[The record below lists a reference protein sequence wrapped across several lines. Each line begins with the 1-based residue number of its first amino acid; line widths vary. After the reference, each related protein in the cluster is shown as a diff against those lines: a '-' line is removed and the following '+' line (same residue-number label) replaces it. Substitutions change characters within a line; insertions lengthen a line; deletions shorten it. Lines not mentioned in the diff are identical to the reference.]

1 MAINYSS
8 TRGGENNVTASM
20 AILKGLAADGG
31 LFMPDHIPV
40 LDCSL
45 EELSH
50 KTYQEVA
57 YAVMKQFLT
66 DFTEEE
72 LKTCIERAYDSKFD
86 TEEIAPLVKA
96 DGAYYLELFH
106 GSTIARTLPAVSFPP
121 ASDDRIG
128 EEEPC
133 GEYDRDPDRNL
144 RRYRKSSDGWFCRR

>member
-50 KTYQEVA
+50 KTYQ
-57 YAVMKQFLT
+57 
-66 DFTEEE
+66 
-72 LKTCIERAYDSKFD
+72 
-86 TEEIAPLVKA
+86 
-96 DGAYYLELFH
+96 
-106 GSTIARTLPAVSFPP
+106 
-121 ASDDRIG
+121 
-128 EEEPC
+128 
-133 GEYDRDPDRNL
+133 
-144 RRYRKSSDGWFCRR
+144 

>member
-66 DFTEEE
+66 DFTEE
-72 LKTCIERAYDSKFD
+72 
-86 TEEIAPLVKA
+86 
-96 DGAYYLELFH
+96 
-106 GSTIARTLPAVSFPP
+106 
-121 ASDDRIG
+121 
-128 EEEPC
+128 
-133 GEYDRDPDRNL
+133 
-144 RRYRKSSDGWFCRR
+144 